1 MRRLEVISR
10 FFLALTSSVVL
21 FIGGISA
28 PFAAILLLPLV
39 VQPVLVFGL
48 RYGPAWGIGVLL
60 AVPLLLALFAG
71 EELAFIYGL
80 FALMAALLFGLLG
93 RLRALEFLVVGVGAA
108 MFAASGALLLYL
120 FGSWTAMI
128 QDFRDGLN
136 HQFASAAR
144 IHEKMGFPQDSLDLF
159 KQRAPQI
166 IDMALQL
173 LPALIFMSLALIV
186 LVNVLLLCRRFPERR
201 KQWLRVENLRE
212 WKGPES
218 TVWALIACGFALFI
232 PGMEFVQVIAVNVLL
247 IVGACYFAQGLAVV
261 GYFFHKNNVPR
272 FLRGLTYLLIVF
284 QQIFTLLVTGLGLF
298 DLWGDFRRLGKKN
311 LTPSQAA

>member
-1 MRRLEVISR
+1 MRWLEVISR
-10 FFLALTSSVVL
+10 FFLALASSAVL
-21 FIGGISA
+21 FIGAISA

-48 RYGPAWGIGVLL
+48 RYGPAWGIGVLVV
-60 AVPLLLALFAG
+60 VPLLLALFAG
-71 EELAFIYGL
+71 EELAFIYGV

-93 RLRALEFLVVGVGAA
+93 RLRALEFLVTGVGTA
-108 MFAASGALLLYL
+108 MFAATGALLLYL
-120 FGSWTAMI
+120 FGSWTAMV

-136 HQFASAAR
+136 QQFAAAAR
-144 IHEKMGFPQDSLDLF
+144 IHEKIGFAQDSLDLF
-159 KQRAPQI
+159 TQRAPQI

-186 LVNVLLLCRRFPERR
+186 LFNVLLLCRRFPERR

-232 PGMEFVQVIAVNVLL
+232 PGMEFVQVIAVNVLV

-261 GYFFHKNNVPR
+261 AYFFHKNNVPR

-298 DLWGDFRRLGKKN
+298 DLWGDFRRLDKN
-311 LTPSQAA
+311 KLTPSQAA

>member
-1 MRRLEVISR
+1 MRWLEFISR
-10 FFLALTSSVVL
+10 FFLALTSSAVL

-39 VQPVLVFGL
+39 VLPVLVFGL
-48 RYGPAWGIGVLL
+48 RYGPAWGIGGLL
-60 AVPLLLALFAG
+60 LMPLLLALFAG

-93 RLRALEFLVVGVGAA
+93 RLRALEFLVIGVAAA
-108 MFAASGALLLYL
+108 MFAATGAILLYL
-120 FGSWTAMI
+120 FGSWSAMI
-128 QDFRDGLN
+128 QDFRDGLS
-136 HQFASAAR
+136 HQFAAAAR

-159 KQRAPQI
+159 TQRTPQI
-166 IDMALQL
+166 IDMVLQL
-173 LPALIFMSLALIV
+173 LPALIFMCLALMV
-186 LVNVLLLCRRFPERR
+186 LINVLLLCRRFPERR

-232 PGMEFVQVIAVNVLL
+232 PGMEFFQLVVVNVLL
-247 IVGACYFAQGLAVV
+247 VVGACYFAQGLAVV
-261 GYFFHKNNVPR
+261 AYFFHKNNVPR

-284 QQIFTLLVTGLGLF
+284 QQIFTLLVAGLGLF
-298 DLWGDFRRLGKKN
+298 DLWGDFRRLDKKH

>member
-1 MRRLEVISR
+1 MRWLEVISR
-10 FFLALTSSVVL
+10 FFLALASSAVL
-21 FIGGISA
+21 FIGAISA

-60 AVPLLLALFAG
+60 LVPLLLALFAG
-71 EELAFIYGL
+71 EELAFVYGL

-93 RLRALEFLVVGVGAA
+93 RLRALEFLVTGVGTA
-108 MFAASGALLLYL
+108 MFAATGALLLYL
-120 FGSWTAMI
+120 FGSWTAMV

-136 HQFASAAR
+136 QQFAAAAR
-144 IHEKMGFPQDSLDLF
+144 IHEKMGFPQDSLELF
-159 KQRAPQI
+159 TQRAPQI

-186 LVNVLLLCRRFPERR
+186 LFNVLLLCRRFPERR

-247 IVGACYFAQGLAVV
+247 VVGACYFAQGLAVV
-261 GYFFHKNNVPR
+261 AYFFHKNNVPR

-298 DLWGDFRRLGKKN
+298 DLWGDFRRLDKKK

>member
-1 MRRLEVISR
+1 MRRLEFISR
-10 FFLALTSSVVL
+10 FFLALTSSAVL

-39 VQPVLVFGL
+39 VQPVLGFGL
-48 RYGPAWGIGVLL
+48 RYGTAWGIGVLL
-60 AVPLLLALFAG
+60 VAPLLFALFAG

-93 RLRALEFLVVGVGAA
+93 RLRALEFLVLGVAAA
-108 MFAASGALLLYL
+108 MSAATGALLLYL

-128 QDFRDGLN
+128 QDFRTGLN
-136 HQFASAAR
+136 HQFAAAAQFY
-144 IHEKMGFPQDSLDLF
+144 EEMGFPQDSLDLLM
-159 KQRAPQI
+159 QRAPQL

-173 LPALIFMSLALIV
+173 LPALIFISLALIV

-232 PGMEFVQVIAVNVLL
+232 PGMEFAQVFAVNVLM
-247 IVGACYFAQGLAVV
+247 IVGVCYFAQGLAVV
-261 GYFFHKNNVPR
+261 AYFFHKNNVPR

-284 QQIFTLLVTGLGLF
+284 QQIFTLLVTGVGLI
-298 DLWGDFRRLGKKN
+298 DLWGDFRRLDKNN

>member
-1 MRRLEVISR
+1 
-10 FFLALTSSVVL
+10 
-21 FIGGISA
+21 
-28 PFAAILLLPLV
+28 V

-60 AVPLLLALFAG
+60 LVPLLLALFAG

-80 FALMAALLFGLLG
+80 FALMAGLLFGLLG
-93 RLRALEFLVVGVGAA
+93 RLRALEFLVTGVGTA
-108 MFAASGALLLYL
+108 MFAATGALLLYL
-120 FGSWTAMI
+120 FGSWTAMV

-136 HQFASAAR
+136 QQFASAAR
-144 IHEKMGFPQDSLDLF
+144 IHEKMGFPQDSLELF
-159 KQRAPQI
+159 TQRAPQI

-186 LVNVLLLCRRFPERR
+186 LFNVLLLCRRFPERR

-232 PGMEFVQVIAVNVLL
+232 PGMEFVQVIAVNVLV

-261 GYFFHKNNVPR
+261 AYFFHKNNVPR

-298 DLWGDFRRLGKKN
+298 DLWGDFRRLDKN
-311 LTPSQAA
+311 KLTPSQAA

>member
-10 FFLALTSSVVL
+10 FFLALASSVVL

-60 AVPLLLALFAG
+60 LAPLLFALFAG
-71 EELAFIYGL
+71 EELAFIYGV

-93 RLRALEFLVVGVGAA
+93 RLRALEFLVMGVGMA
-108 MFAASGALLLYL
+108 MFAATGAVLLYV

-128 QDFRDGLN
+128 QDFRDGLQ

-144 IHEKMGFPQDSLDLF
+144 IQEKMGFPQDSLDLF
-159 KQRAPQI
+159 TQRAPQI
-166 IDMALQL
+166 IDLALQL
-173 LPALIFMSLALIV
+173 LQALIFMSLALMV
-186 LVNVLLLCRRFPERR
+186 LINVLLLCRRFPERR

-212 WKGPES
+212 WKGPEA
-218 TVWALIACGFALFI
+218 TVWAFIACGFALFI
-232 PGMEFVQVIAVNVLL
+232 PGMEFVQVFAVNVLL
-247 IVGACYFAQGLAVV
+247 IVAACYFAQGLAVV
-261 GYFFHKNNVPR
+261 AYFFHKNNVPR

-284 QQIFTLLVTGLGLF
+284 QQIFTLLVAGLGLF
-298 DLWGDFRRLGKKN
+298 DLWGDFRRLDKKH